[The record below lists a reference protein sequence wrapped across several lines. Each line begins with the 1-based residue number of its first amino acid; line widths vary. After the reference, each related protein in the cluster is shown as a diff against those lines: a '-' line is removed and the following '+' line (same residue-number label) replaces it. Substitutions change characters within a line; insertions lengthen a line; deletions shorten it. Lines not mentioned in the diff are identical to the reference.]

1 MQDTN
6 VEGIEVKLGGRTL
19 VVPPLNFKK
28 LKVFQTRLAKFSGG
42 IDPEAIQLVAE
53 VAHAAL
59 LRNYPDTQRGYP
71 EVEFDWLEEHL
82 DVRNMDHIMKSVM
95 DVSGLYARALA
106 EANMPQG
113 NSENPLTG
121 PASTPT

>member
-28 LKVFQTRLAKFSGG
+28 LKAFQDRLAKFSGG
-42 IDPEAIQLVAE
+42 IDPEAVQLVIE

-59 LRNYPDTQRGYP
+59 SRNYPDAQRGYP
-71 EVEFDWLEEHL
+71 AVELDWLEEHL

-95 DVSGLYARALA
+95 DVSGLYSKALA
-106 EANMPQG
+106 EAHMQQG
-113 NSENPLTG
+113 NNGNPSTG